1 MDRQITSALTGFQ
14 VTWAY
19 SGHEGLALLPLNSFD
34 AAVVNAPL
42 TDYPPEGFTA
52 GDPDS
57 QPRGQRC

>member
-42 TDYPPEGFTA
+42 TDYPPEGMLE
-52 GDPDS
+52 
-57 QPRGQRC
+57 